1 METTVL
7 EIAAR
12 SAGVLPS
19 AVEDAVR
26 RLHGHF
32 AAQADPT
39 PALISQQLAALR
51 ESAPHLF
58 PRPSQAPAAAGVP
71 AGMVPEVWRSM
82 SPASRLAWAR
92 EHGYARGP
100 VARRPRPLTLTSEQA
115 AELAALPVV
124 ARLTKYRELQAQ
136 QESA

>member
-1 METTVL
+1 MDITIL

-39 PALISQQLAALR
+39 PELISQQLIQLR
-51 ESAPHLF
+51 EVAPHLF
-58 PRPSQAPAAAGVP
+58 PRAETITASGVP
-71 AGMVPEVWRSM
+71 PGVPESVWRGMAPSTK
-82 SPASRLAWAR
+82 LTWAR
-92 EHGYARGP
+92 EHGQALGP
-100 VARRPRPLTLTSEQA
+100 VERRPQPITLSSTQA
-115 AELAALPVV
+115 AHLATLPPAQRLAA
-124 ARLTKYRELQAQ
+124 YRELQDQ
-136 QESA
+136 GKG